1 MTSNGRFVSHAENRL
16 SALDSDVVPADL
28 EMTIEQRITD
38 GDDVVERYSVTLA
51 NGAATVSDGPADQPD
66 VVITQDVET
75 AAALRAGTAHA
86 QGAFLTGRLSIDGD
100 MDALLTNA
108 SALQAVLRALPGAST
123 NGAADA

>member
-16 SALDSDVVPADL
+16 GALDSNAVPKDL

-51 NGAATVSDGPADQPD
+51 NGTATVSDGPADRPD

-75 AAALRAGTAHA
+75 AAALRAGTMHA

-108 SALQAVLRALPGAST
+108 SALQAVLRALPGTAS
-123 NGAADA
+123 NGVADA